1 MKIAFSDFWHGFNP
15 STFSMIQMIHSIIDI
30 QETKAINEADYL
42 LFSCMGNRHWFVP
55 DNCVKIFYTG
65 ENITPDFNTCDYA
78 IGFDVLEFGDR
89 YLRFPLYYL
98 CDNICE
104 QMEIKHL
111 CDYDE
116 IIKKKSKF
124 CSITV
129 SNSKRNPI
137 FKELYDQLSI
147 YKEVDSGGK
156 WNNTIGGPIDDKYLF
171 DMGHKFSIVC
181 ENSATP
187 GYTTEK
193 IVEAFAANCIPIY
206 WGDPLIGK
214 VFNQKAFINVS
225 EFNSIKDVVEKVKEI
240 DGNDDLYREM
250 LLEPALA
257 EQKYSKDNQMKI
269 LKSFL
274 TRIFGVSPEQANR
287 RNRDFQGTIYIET
300 RKKQI
305 EKGVNT
311 AFLSRIIKK
320 ITCI

>member
-1 MKIAFSDFWHGFNP
+1 
-15 STFSMIQMIHSIIDI
+15 MIQMIHSIIDI
-30 QETKAINEADYL
+30 QETKDINEADYL

>member
-30 QETKAINEADYL
+30 QETKDINEADYL